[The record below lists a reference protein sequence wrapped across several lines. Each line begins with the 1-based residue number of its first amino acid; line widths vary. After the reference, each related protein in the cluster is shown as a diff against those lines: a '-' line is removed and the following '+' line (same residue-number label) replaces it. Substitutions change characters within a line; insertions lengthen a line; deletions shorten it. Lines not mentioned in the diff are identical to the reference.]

1 MDKAMP
7 NFAFTVMS
15 TMLKL
20 RDLLSPRDPVLR
32 EANIKPGSRVL
43 DYGCGPG
50 GYVAAT
56 AKLVGQSGKVYA
68 LDLHPLAIQRVQK
81 LARKEQ
87 LANVQTIH
95 SDCQT
100 GLPDN
105 SVDVVLLHDIFH
117 LLDDPQAILAEL
129 YRVLKQNGTLSVS
142 DHHMREDAILSGITG
157 GQLFRL
163 VNEGERSYNFARQ
176 TL

>member
-1 MDKAMP
+1 MDKVMP
-7 NFAFTVMS
+7 NLAFNVMS
-15 TMLKL
+15 SLLKL
-20 RDLLSPRDPVLR
+20 RDLLLPRDPVLK

-50 GYVAAT
+50 GYVAGT

-68 LDLHPLAIQRVQK
+68 LDLHPLAIRRVQE
-81 LARKEQ
+81 LARKKQ
-87 LANVQTIH
+87 LTNVETIH
-95 SDCQT
+95 SNCQT
-100 GLPDN
+100 GLPDH

-117 LLDDPQAILAEL
+117 MLDDPQAILAEL
-129 YRVLKQNGTLSVS
+129 DRVLKQNGTLSVS
-142 DHHMREDAILSGITG
+142 DHHMSQDEVLSGITN

-163 VNEGERSYNFARQ
+163 VSKGERAYSFTKQ

>member
-1 MDKAMP
+1 MDKIISD
-7 NFAFTVMS
+7 FAFNAMS
-15 TMLKL
+15 TILKL
-20 RDLLSPRDPVLR
+20 RDLLSPRAPVLQ

-50 GYVAAT
+50 GYVAGA
-56 AKLVGQSGKVYA
+56 AKLVGQSGTVYA
-68 LDLHPLAIQRVQK
+68 LDLHPMAIRRIQK
-81 LARKEQ
+81 LARKKQ

-117 LLDDPQAILAEL
+117 LLDNPQTILAEL

-142 DHHMREDAILSGITG
+142 DHHMREDALLSGITD

-163 VNEGERSYNFARQ
+163 MSAGERSYNFAKQ
-176 TL
+176 TV

>member
-7 NFAFTVMS
+7 NLAFNVMS
-15 TMLKL
+15 SLLKL
-20 RDLLSPRDPVLR
+20 RDLLSPRNAILK

-50 GYVAAT
+50 GYVAGT

-68 LDLHPLAIQRVQK
+68 LDLHPLAIQRIQK

-87 LANVQTIH
+87 LTNVETIH

-117 LLDDPQAILAEL
+117 MLDDPQAILAEL
-129 YRVLKQNGTLSVS
+129 HRVLKRGGTLSVS
-142 DHHMREDAILSGITG
+142 DHHMREDA
-157 GQLFRL
+157 
-163 VNEGERSYNFARQ
+163 V
-176 TL
+176 

>member
-7 NFAFTVMS
+7 NFAFNTMS
-15 TMLKL
+15 TLLKL
-20 RDLLSPRDPVLR
+20 RDLLRPRAPVLQ

-68 LDLHPLAIQRVQK
+68 LDLHPLAIRRVQK

-95 SDCQT
+95 SNCQT

-105 SVDVVLLHDIFH
+105 SVDVVLLHDILH
-117 LLDDPQAILAEL
+117 LLDDPQTILAEL

-142 DHHMREDAILSGITG
+142 DHHMSQDAILAGITD

-163 VNEGERSYNFARQ
+163 VSKGERAYSFAKQ
-176 TL
+176 TS

>member
-7 NFAFTVMS
+7 NFAFNTMS
-15 TMLKL
+15 TLLKL
-20 RDLLSPRDPVLR
+20 RDLLRPRDPVLR

-50 GYVAAT
+50 GYVAGA

-68 LDLHPLAIQRVQK
+68 LDLHPLAIRRVQK
-81 LARKEQ
+81 LARKKQ

-95 SDCQT
+95 SDRQT

-105 SVDVVLLHDIFH
+105 SVDIVLLHDIFH

-129 YRVLKQNGTLSVS
+129 ARVLKQNGTLSVS
-142 DHHMREDAILSGITG
+142 DHHMQEETILSGITG
-157 GQLFRL
+157 GHLFRL
-163 VNEGERSYNFARQ
+163 VNKGEHSYNFGKQ
-176 TL
+176 TP